1 MERKRISSGKISS
14 LVLHVNRDASQ
25 TLLESTCGCG
35 FKSELDRDDLPYEA
49 QVPMP
54 LGGAQQAVP
63 PKYRVDF
70 ILRGKVVVE
79 LKGSQP
85 PQLPRPG

>member
-1 MERKRISSGKISS
+1 MERKRLSSGKICS
-14 LVLHVNRDASQ
+14 LILHVNRNSSQ

-35 FKSELDRDDLPYEA
+35 FKNELDQDDLPYQA

-54 LGGAQQAVP
+54 FGGGQQAVH

-70 ILRGKVVVE
+70 LLHGKVVVE
-79 LKGSQP
+79 LKGSLP
-85 PQLPRPG
+85 PQLPKPS